1 MTRLFQQNK
10 PADDVFSSYGRTGK
24 AIDLVGDV
32 LVAAVVVEDLC
43 MTYRAPVRESGWKAT
58 LGSVFNRQY
67 RDVPAV
73 QHVSFALRPGEV
85 VGFIG
90 PNGAGKTTT
99 MKILSGL
106 LHATSGQVRVLGHSP
121 WQRRADFLRR
131 IAFIRGSQPVGG
143 SQELTVL
150 DTLRYQRLLYEV
162 PPTEFQQNLDELTTL
177 LDLGALLPRQL
188 RALSLGEKMRAG
200 LALSLVYR
208 PEVMFLDEPTLGL
221 DVTGATTMRRFV
233 AQYAERTGATV
244 LLTSHY
250 MADVATLCP
259 RLVLIDKGSIQYDG
273 KLDEL
278 AAKLSPYKLVR
289 LTAPG
294 ADERGLREAGELVE
308 SSDGTWVLRV
318 PRADVARTTARLLTE
333 LDVADLSVEEAPL
346 EAVIDQAYREGVG

>member
-1 MTRLFQQNK
+1 M
-10 PADDVFSSYGRTGK
+10 
-24 AIDLVGDV
+24 
-32 LVAAVVVEDLC
+32 AAVLVEDLC
-43 MTYRAPVRESGWKAT
+43 MTYRAPIRESGWKAT
-58 LGSVFNRQY
+58 LGSVFHRRY

-73 QHVSFALRPGEV
+73 QDASFALRPGEV

-106 LHATSGQVRVLGHSP
+106 LHPTSGHVQVLGYSP

-131 IAFIRGSQPVGG
+131 IAFVRGSQPVGG

-150 DTLRYQRLLYEV
+150 DSLQYQRLLYEV
-162 PPTEFQQNLDELTTL
+162 SAAEYRRNLEELTDL
-177 LDLGALLPRQL
+177 LELEDLLHRQL

-200 LALSLVYR
+200 LALALLYR

-221 DVTGATTMRRFV
+221 DVSGATSIRRFV
-233 AQYAERTGATV
+233 AEYAQQTGATV

-250 MADVATLCP
+250 MADVASLCP
-259 RLVLIDKGSIQYDG
+259 RLVLIDKGKVQYDG

-289 LTAPG
+289 LTAPH
-294 ADERGLREAGELVE
+294 ADEAQLRAAGELVE
-308 SSDGTWVLRV
+308 ASNGTWVLRV
-318 PRADVARTTARLLTE
+318 PREEVARTTARLLTD
-333 LDVADLSVEEAPL
+333 LDVADLAVEEPPL
-346 EAVIDQAYREGVG
+346 EVVIDRAYREGVG

>member
-1 MTRLFQQNK
+1 MREN
-10 PADDVFSSYGRTGK
+10 VGE
-24 AIDLVGDV
+24 AI
-32 LVAAVVVEDLC
+32 VVEDLC

-58 LGSVFNRQY
+58 LGSVFHRRY
-67 RDVPAV
+67 RDVPAL
-73 QHVSFALRPGEV
+73 QDVSFGVRPGEV

-106 LHATSGQVRVLGHSP
+106 LHATAGRVQVLGYSP

-150 DTLRYQRLLYEV
+150 DSLQYQRLLYEV
-162 PPTEFQQNLDELTTL
+162 PAAEYRWNLDELTDL
-177 LDLGALLPRQL
+177 LELEELLHRQL
-188 RALSLGEKMRAG
+188 RALSLGERMRAG
-200 LALSLVYR
+200 LALALLYR

-233 AQYAERTGATV
+233 ADYAQQTGATV

-250 MADVATLCP
+250 MADVASLCP
-259 RLVLIDKGSIQYDG
+259 RLVLIDKGKVQYDG
-273 KLDEL
+273 QLGEL

-289 LTAPG
+289 LTAPD
-294 ADERGLREAGELVE
+294 ADKERLRQAGEVVE
-308 SSDGTWVLRV
+308 ESNGTWVLRV
-318 PRADVARTTARLLTE
+318 PREEVARTTARLLTD
-333 LDVADLSVEEAPL
+333 LDVADLAVEEAPL
-346 EAVIDQAYREGVG
+346 DVVIDRAYREGVA